1 MTAAEQIAQKL
12 HAVSD
17 PNEHRP
23 RDLIDIYLL
32 AARLRPADAEVLD
45 HCVRTF
51 EDRATHP
58 VARLVGTRAVLAV
71 LEQPVDSDDGA

>member
-1 MTAAEQIAQKL
+1 
-12 HAVSD
+12 
-17 PNEHRP
+17 
-23 RDLIDIYLL
+23 
-32 AARLRPADAEVLD
+32 
-45 HCVRTF
+45 VRTF